1 MRREASTHLGVLLGY
16 TIGGCESVRVFEQ
29 PPLGEVLRTARR
41 AVGLTQEEAA
51 KRLKVGLNTV
61 ARWEQGVA
69 TPTDENLTRALELY
83 ETDLDEIP
91 HGPQRRKWELRVELL
106 ERRAEQQQDLVKE
119 LRQLRKTIGQQQEQ
133 IDALARRL
141 DHLGHSDG

>member
-1 MRREASTHLGVLLGY
+1 MLLGY

-29 PPLGEVLRTARR
+29 PPLSEVLRTARR
-41 AVGLTQEEAA
+41 AVGLTQDEAA
-51 KRLKVGLNTV
+51 KRLGVGLNTV

-91 HGPQRRKWELRVELL
+91 HGPQRRKWELRVEML

-119 LRQLRKTIGQQQEQ
+119 LRQLRTTIGQQQEQ
-133 IDALARRL
+133 IDELARRL
-141 DHLGHSDG
+141 EQRGPSEG